1 MPDDACVNVP
11 PWFAMSPFL
20 GPGDAP
26 APSVAVE
33 AAFGARSQRGW
44 RHSVNDHHY
53 LVVRVGRYQE
63 TLMTSL
69 PDGEIPGR
77 FAEHGYGMA
86 IAAGMGSAGEAASR
100 LAMST
105 LVHLVIYFGKAHVRV
120 DEPIAD
126 EMMERAF
133 RFYRSIDS
141 TLLQAGS
148 DRPLGLRS
156 ALTVVYSA
164 GQELFFA
171 HVGSSRAYMFRD
183 HHLMQLTPDDGADDT
198 ADDTGDDTGDD
209 GAASAG
215 EAINVAT
222 RARAPRRLLTETLG
236 GPRGGTAQIAIERV
250 GLLDGDVV
258 LLATQSLTDLLDDA
272 QIANVL
278 RQEQDPDEQCRALI
292 ELATRAGAD
301 DDLTVVMARYRIPA

>member
-26 APSVAVE
+26 PPSVNVE
-33 AAFGARSQRGW
+33 AVFGARSQRGW
-44 RHSVNDHHY
+44 RHAVNDNHY
-53 LVVRVGRYQE
+53 WVVRVGRYQE
-63 TLMTSL
+63 TVLTSL
-69 PDGEIPGR
+69 PDGEIPSR

-86 IAAGMGSAGEAASR
+86 IADGMGSAGEAASR

-105 LVHLVIYFGKAHVRV
+105 LVHLAIFFGQSHVRV
-120 DEPIAD
+120 NEPIAD
-126 EMMERAF
+126 EMMDRGF

-148 DRPLGLRS
+148 DRPLGLRT

-183 HHLMQLTPDDGADDT
+183 DCLMQLTPAD
-198 ADDTGDDTGDD
+198 
-209 GAASAG
+209 
-215 EAINVAT
+215 
-222 RARAPRRLLTETLG
+222 
-236 GPRGGTAQIAIERV
+236 
-250 GLLDGDVV
+250 
-258 LLATQSLTDLLDDA
+258 
-272 QIANVL
+272 
-278 RQEQDPDEQCRALI
+278 
-292 ELATRAGAD
+292 
-301 DDLTVVMARYRIPA
+301 

>member
-1 MPDDACVNVP
+1 MQTPRDRKVTPDDEPVDPVNVP
-11 PWFAMSPFL
+11 PWFATSPFL

-26 APSVAVE
+26 PPSVNVE
-33 AAFGARSQRGW
+33 ATFGVRSQRGW
-44 RHSVNDHHY
+44 RHSVNDNHY

-77 FAEHGYGMA
+77 FAEHGYGIA
-86 IAAGMGSAGEAASR
+86 IADGMGSAGEAASR

-105 LVHLVIYFGKAHVRV
+105 LVHLVIYFGKLHVRV
-120 DEPIAD
+120 DEPIAEELMD
-126 EMMERAF
+126 RAF

-148 DRPLGLRS
+148 DRPLGLRT
-156 ALTVVYSA
+156 ALTTVYNA

-183 HHLMQLTPDDGADDT
+183 DQLMQLTPDDGA
-198 ADDTGDDTGDD
+198 GG
-209 GAASAG
+209 GG
-215 EAINVAT
+215 EVVDMAT
-222 RARAPRRLLTETLG
+222 RARAPRRLVTETLG
-236 GPRGGTAQIAIERV
+236 GYRGGTSQIAVERV

-258 LLATQSLTDLLDDA
+258 LLATQSLTGLLDEA
-272 QIANVL
+272 QIAGVL
-278 RQEQDPDEQCRALI
+278 RQRRDPDQQAHALVD
-292 ELATRAGAD
+292 LATRAGVED
-301 DDLTVVMARYRIPA
+301 DVTVLTARYRIPA

>member
-1 MPDDACVNVP
+1 MPYDAVANVP

-26 APSVAVE
+26 PPSVEVE
-33 AAFGARSQRGW
+33 PVFGARSQRG
-44 RHSVNDHHY
+44 RRRSVNDHHY
-53 LVVRVGRYQE
+53 LVMRVGRYQE
-63 TLMTSL
+63 TVMTSL

-86 IAAGMGSAGEAASR
+86 IADGMGAAGEAASR
-100 LAMST
+100 LALST
-105 LVHLVIYFGKAHVRV
+105 LVHLVIYFGKSNVRV
-120 DEPIAD
+120 DEPIAN
-126 EMMERAF
+126 EMMDRAF

-148 DRPLGLRS
+148 DQPLGLRT
-156 ALTVVYSA
+156 ALTAVYTA

-183 HHLMQLTPDDGADDT
+183 QHLMQLTPDDAANDT
-198 ADDTGDDTGDD
+198 AR
-209 GAASAG
+209 SAG
-215 EAINVAT
+215 EVGHVTT
-222 RARAPRRLLTETLG
+222 RAQAPRRLLTETLG
-236 GPRGGTAQIAIERV
+236 GSRGGTAQIAVERV

-272 QIANVL
+272 QIAGVL
-278 RQEQDPDEQCRALI
+278 RQGQSPDEQCRTLV
-292 ELATRAGAD
+292 ELATRAGAED
-301 DDLTVVMARYRIPA
+301 DITALIARYRIPA